1 MGDLIGAGGMGSV
14 YYAFDR
20 LMQKP
25 VALKLVDLSN
35 KSFGVSQTSE
45 HDDPRRLLANEFKV
59 LSALRHPNIISV
71 LDYGFDDQH
80 NPFYTMELLED
91 TQDMLVYAKTLDGNG
106 KINLLLDVLQGLNYL
121 HRHDVIHNDLKP
133 SNILMSDG
141 HAKILDFGLALRH
154 APDSQMRGTLGYMS
168 PEMLRGEA
176 VSTASDL
183 YAFGIIMYEMFVG
196 RRPFE
201 FTAVLQ
207 YINQVLTTEADVEPL
222 IPFIGYQLA
231 ELVSLLLA
239 KNPLERPESAYNVI
253 LEITT
258 ALKRSAPLQTP
269 AERESFLRSAP
280 FVGRE
285 NELAQLEEAYQKAK
299 LFKGSAWI
307 IAGENRVGKTRL
319 MEEVRTS
326 ALIDGAIV
334 LKGQALEG
342 GGLSQQIWRDIARRL
357 VLLVAIDDDEAS
369 ILKGFISDIDVL
381 LERVIQEPAQTVTDQ
396 RIIRTM
402 GKIFRRQT
410 RPMLILMEDLQW
422 ASDSLELLNHVSRTI
437 RDLPVL
443 IIANYRSDEAPYLF
457 GKLSHMRLM
466 TLKRLNE
473 DEVRQLSMAM
483 LGQVGA
489 RPKLVAM
496 LERETEGNLFFMID
510 VIRMLAQDVLSLEN
524 LGDITLP
531 SHVFAHGMLEVTQR
545 RIKRLHLDYHPML
558 RIAAV
563 VGRNIDIA
571 IMEEIDSEFDPYE
584 WIQACVNA
592 SILEFS
598 NDDWRFTHD
607 KLRDGILLS
616 IDPRERPKL
625 HRMVAQAIE
634 VVYSN
639 DSSYGAI
646 LIEHWRVAGDM
657 EKEAQYVQM
666 VAEVRMSSG
675 QFRSAE
681 EFFLRAL
688 NLISQNNKPQLTI
701 IYLQLAENYTLLND
715 TENARDYYDKAMLF
729 VDAHSLQM
737 AQLLFGYA
745 TIDRFQKRYDRA
757 KTNLYQALEL
767 TQIFQNTTWERKIL
781 MLLGR
786 CALEQHDYAEA
797 SRYFALAA
805 DLAEKDGS
813 LLGKAVACNY
823 LGMVA
828 HLNQD
833 FKQAESYYQT
843 SLYLAQKIGHI
854 HVDNLAQLSLALV
867 KHDSGNL
874 ESAAQAYLRAYEH
887 AEQSEDNPYIAE
899 VSAHFSRYFFQMG
912 NTPTGLEILQE
923 GLRWAMNASN
933 RTLLAQFCLAMAWW
947 QYQKGN
953 KLESAQLLG
962 AGLSQNSITQL
973 DRTRMQSL
981 IAKLEQELGKEIYT
995 ANYQVG
1001 KHSSFNQVV
1010 DTYYSKITTRF

>member
-1 MGDLIGAGGMGSV
+1 
-14 YYAFDR
+14 
-20 LMQKP
+20 
-25 VALKLVDLSN
+25 
-35 KSFGVSQTSE
+35 
-45 HDDPRRLLANEFKV
+45 
-59 LSALRHPNIISV
+59 
-71 LDYGFDDQH
+71 
-80 NPFYTMELLED
+80 
-91 TQDMLVYAKTLDGNG
+91 
-106 KINLLLDVLQGLNYL
+106 VLQGLNYL

-133 SNILMSDG
+133 SNILVSEG
-141 HAKILDFGLALRH
+141 RAKILDFGLALRH

-168 PEMLRGEA
+168 PEMLRGEE

-183 YAFGIIMYEMFVG
+183 YAFGVIMYEMFVG

-201 FTAVLQ
+201 FTAVMQ
-207 YINQVLTTEADVEPL
+207 YINQVLTTDANIEPL

-231 ELVSLLLA
+231 ELVSTLLA
-239 KNPLERPESAYNVI
+239 KSPLERPESAYNVI
-253 LEITT
+253 LDITT
-258 ALKRSAPLQTP
+258 ALKRSVPLQTP
-269 AERESFLRSAP
+269 AERDSFLRSAP

-285 NELAQLEEAYQKAK
+285 NELTQLEKAYQQAK
-299 LFKGSAWI
+299 VFKGSAWL
-307 IAGENRVGKTRL
+307 IAGESGVGKTRL
-319 MEEVRTS
+319 MEELRTS
-326 ALIDGAIV
+326 ALVDGAIV
-334 LKGQALEG
+334 LKGQALES
-342 GGLSQQIWRDIARRL
+342 GGLPQQIWRDIARRL
-357 VLLVAIDDDEAS
+357 VLSVPIDDDEAS

-381 LERVIQEPAQTVTDQ
+381 LERPIQEPVRSNSDQ

-410 RPMLILMEDLQW
+410 RPVLILMEDLQW

-443 IIANYRSDEAPYLF
+443 IVANYRSDEMPYLY
-457 GKLSHMRLM
+457 GKLSHMRLL
-466 TLKRLNE
+466 TLKRLHE
-473 DEVRQLSMAM
+473 DEVRQLSVAM

-489 RPKLVAM
+489 RPKLVTM

-531 SHVFAHGMLEVTQR
+531 ASVFAHGMLEVTQR
-545 RIKRLHLDYHPML
+545 RLKRLNLDYHPML

-563 VGRNIDIA
+563 VGRNVDLA

-598 NDDWRFTHD
+598 NDQWRFAHD

-625 HRMVAQAIE
+625 HRLVAQAIE
-634 VVYSN
+634 VVYPD
-639 DSSYGAI
+639 DSSYGAV

-688 NLISQNNKPQLTI
+688 NLIPQTNKLRLTDL
-701 IYLQLAENYTLLND
+701 YLQLAENYTLLND
-715 TENARDYYDKAMLF
+715 IENAQDYYDKATLS
-729 VDAHSLQM
+729 VDAYSLQM

-745 TIDRFQKRYDRA
+745 TIDRHQKRYARA
-757 KTNLYQALEL
+757 NDNLAQALQL
-767 TQIFQNTTWERKIL
+767 AQQHKNTIWERKIL

-786 CALEQHDYAEA
+786 CAVDKRDYPEA
-797 SRYFALAA
+797 TRNFTLAA
-805 DLAEKDGS
+805 DIAERDAS
-813 LLGKAVACNY
+813 LLGKAVALNY
-823 LGMVA
+823 LGVVA
-828 HLNQD
+828 HFMQD
-833 FKQAESYYQT
+833 YKQAENYYQK
-843 SLYLAQKIGHI
+843 SLHLAQKIGHV

-867 KHDSGNL
+867 KHDSGNM

-912 NTPTGLEILQE
+912 NLATGLEILQE
-923 GLRWAMNASN
+923 GLRWAMNSRN
-933 RTLLAQFCLAMAWW
+933 RPLLTQFCLAMAWW

-962 AGLSQNSITQL
+962 AGLSQNSITHIE
-973 DRTRMQSL
+973 RARMQSL
-981 IAKLEQELGKEIYT
+981 IDKLEQELGKEIYA

-1001 KHSSFNQVV
+1001 KHGNFTQIV
-1010 DTYYSKITTRF
+1010 DTFYSRITTRF